1 MEQITGHWKKH
12 RNPKFLGSWDLQ
24 REDGTYFETVVTIK
38 ATTSEKIHNVKTN
51 KEELTL
57 VVVTKETKPFVV
69 NATNA
74 KAISSVAGSDRVEK
88 WVGHRITLYVKIGVK
103 SFGSVVDALA
113 VKPIP
118 PKATPSPSD
127 KENLNPQH
135 PKWEGAKEALKAG
148 TTTIEAIKKAYNV
161 SAENEG
167 LLIGGNNE

>member
-12 RNPKFLGSWDLQ
+12 RNPKYLGSWDLQ
-24 REDGTYFETVVTIK
+24 REDGTYFETVVTIAEMRSDK
-38 ATTSEKIHNVKTN
+38 VHNVKTN

-57 VVVTKETKPFVV
+57 VCVTKETKPFII

-88 WVGHRITLYVKIGVK
+88 WVNHRITLYVKIGVK

-118 PKATPSPSD
+118 PKSTPSPTD

-135 PKWEGAKEALKAG
+135 EKWEGAKTALQSG
-148 TTTIEAIKKAYNV
+148 TTTIEAIKKAYNL
-161 SAENEG
+161 SAENED
-167 LLIGGNNE
+167 LLKGVSQ